1 MAKSIRDNQKM
12 RGRPRTGITPMT
24 GVRLTA
30 SVLQEIERWA
40 AEQEDKPTKA
50 EAIRRLIEIG
60 LKSKRK
66 RP

>member
-1 MAKSIRDNQKM
+1 
-12 RGRPRTGITPMT
+12 MT

-40 AEQEDKPTKA
+40 AQQEGKPTKA

-60 LKSKRK
+60 LKSKGK